1 MIQLKIAINNI
12 AGGCANKMSPKTLSK
27 LLSSFPRNNNENL
40 LVGFENTDDSC
51 VYKINDK
58 LALVQTLDFF
68 QPMINDPYIFG
79 QIAATNALSD
89 IYAMGGSPITAMN
102 IVCFPKEEDEKI
114 LLEILRGGMKKLE
127 EASVSLGGGHS
138 IYDEKIKYGLSVT
151 GTAHPNKIW
160 TNLGAKIGDTL
171 FYTKKIGTGIIV
183 LSNNYGIASKEALD
197 EAVNQMT
204 TLNKYSYEIMLNYTI
219 NACTDITGFGLL
231 GHSIEMIGNNKNI
244 SFIFDY
250 NKIPKILN
258 VEEYS
263 KKGFVCGGGIRN
275 IDFFKT
281 SVYFSNLEEWQ
292 ENILFDP
299 QTSGGLL
306 FSIPQN
312 EAYKIKQEF
321 LEKNLPLYEVGKVSK
336 REENL
341 IIVK

>member
-1 MIQLKIAINNI
+1 MKIATTSI

-27 LLSSFPRNNNENL
+27 LLSSFPIINDKNL
-40 LVGFENTDDSC
+40 IVGFKNSDDAC
-51 VYKINDK
+51 VYKLNDE

-68 QPMINDPYIFG
+68 QPMIDNPYIFG

-89 IYAMGGSPITAMN
+89 VYAMGGKPITAMN
-102 IVCFPKEEDEKI
+102 IVCFPKDEDEKI
-114 LLEILRGGMKKLE
+114 LLEILKGGMEKLE

-151 GTAHPNKIW
+151 GTINPNKIW
-160 TNLGAKIGDTL
+160 KNLGAKIGDIL

-183 LSNNYGIASKEALD
+183 LANNYGFVSKEALD
-197 EAVNQMT
+197 EAIIQMT

-219 NACTDITGFGLL
+219 NACTDITGFSIL
-231 GHSIEMIGNNKNI
+231 GHSVEMIGNNKDI

-250 NKIPKILN
+250 NKIPKILD

-263 KKGFVCGGGIRN
+263 KKGLVCGGGMRN
-275 IDFFKT
+275 IDFFKN
-281 SVYFSNLEEWQ
+281 SVSFSNLEEWQ
-292 ENILFDP
+292 KNLLFDP

-306 FSIPQN
+306 FSIPEN
-312 EAYKIKQEF
+312 ETYKIKQEF
-321 LEKNLPLYEVGKVSK
+321 LDKNLPLYEIGKVVK

-341 IIVK
+341 VIVK

>member
-1 MIQLKIAINNI
+1 MKIATTSI

-27 LLSSFPRNNNENL
+27 LLSSFPIINDKNL
-40 LVGFENTDDSC
+40 IVGFKNSDDAC
-51 VYKINDK
+51 VYKLNDE

-68 QPMINDPYIFG
+68 QPMIDNPYIFG

-89 IYAMGGSPITAMN
+89 VYAMGGKPITAMN
-102 IVCFPKEEDEKI
+102 IVCFPKDEDEKI
-114 LLEILRGGMKKLE
+114 LLEILKGGMEKLE

-151 GTAHPNKIW
+151 GTINPNKIW
-160 TNLGAKIGDTL
+160 TNLGAKIGDIL

-183 LSNNYGIASKEALD
+183 LANNYGLVSKEALD
-197 EAVNQMT
+197 EAIVQMT
-204 TLNKYSYEIMLNYTI
+204 TLNKYSYEIMSKFSI
-219 NACTDITGFGLL
+219 NACTDITGFSIL
-231 GHSIEMIGNNKNI
+231 GHSVEMIGNDKDI
-244 SFIFDY
+244 SFILDY
-250 NKIPKILN
+250 EKIPKILN

-263 KKGFVCGGGIRN
+263 KKGLVCGGGLRN
-275 IDFFKT
+275 IDFFKN
-281 SVYFSNLEEWQ
+281 SVSFSNLEEWQ
-292 ENILFDP
+292 KNLLFDP

-306 FSIPQN
+306 FSIPEN

-341 IIVK
+341 IMVR